1 MFNRFL
7 NYNPA
12 LTLSPLS
19 LFFSQACIQ
28 QLVLYL
34 PWINDG
40 ALIVEWIKGKKK
52 KIKKEKK
59 RGKGYKTFIEV
70 EKNFLV

>member
-12 LTLSPLS
+12 LTLSLS
-19 LFFSQACIQ
+19 PFPFFPQACIQ

-52 KIKKEKK
+52 NKKKKEKK
-59 RGKGYKTFIEV
+59 GDIK
-70 EKNFLV
+70 LL